1 MPDLLSIYAQMQP
14 TKPAVIDDRP
24 NGAITEWNFTQLEEA
39 ANRLANV
46 MLQLGLQP
54 GVDKVVWCGQ
64 NSPHVVAIIC
74 AARKIGLTAV
84 PLNYRLTDDEAA
96 YVIEHSDAVLVFIDS
111 ELAELVARI
120 RTRIAKVKNVLVFAG
135 PAPTGMQSSD
145 ELMASAASTP
155 PTLPLAEDASSTM
168 IYTSGTTGKP
178 KGAMRKNLGN
188 PEQSAALAALIGYTP
203 NDIYIPTGPLYHSG
217 PLGFLSVALAFGQT
231 TVIQRKFEAE
241 DWLRLVAKHKV
252 TSTFSAPTPIRM
264 VCSLPEHI
272 KKKYD
277 VSSMKRMIAN
287 AAPWSMALKQ
297 LYLANFPHDSLF
309 EVYGSTE
316 LGINCVLLPA
326 DQLRKPGSCGQPS
339 PMVEIKLFDDDGNE
353 VTGVGPEHP
362 GELYV
367 KSPSVFDDYYK
378 QHDKYMADN
387 RYGYQTVGD
396 IAYRDSEGYLY
407 ICDRKKD
414 MIISGG
420 MNIYPAEI
428 EAALELHADIYEAA
442 VFGIPSE
449 EWGES
454 VHAVVVARPGAQL
467 DDATVLAHARA
478 HLAGYK
484 VPRSLSWMGELPKTG
499 SGKILKRDL
508 RAPFWSGRASQ
519 I

>member
-1 MPDLLSIYAQMQP
+1 
-14 TKPAVIDDRP
+14 
-24 NGAITEWNFTQLEEA
+24 
-39 ANRLANV
+39 
-46 MLQLGLQP
+46 
-54 GVDKVVWCGQ
+54 
-64 NSPHVVAIIC
+64 
-74 AARKIGLTAV
+74 RKIGLTAV

-96 YVIEHSDAVLVFIDS
+96 YVIDHSDAVLVFIDS

-277 VSSMKRMIAN
+277 VS
-287 AAPWSMALKQ
+287 
-297 LYLANFPHDSLF
+297 
-309 EVYGSTE
+309 
-316 LGINCVLLPA
+316 
-326 DQLRKPGSCGQPS
+326 
-339 PMVEIKLFDDDGNE
+339 
-353 VTGVGPEHP
+353 
-362 GELYV
+362 
-367 KSPSVFDDYYK
+367 
-378 QHDKYMADN
+378 
-387 RYGYQTVGD
+387 
-396 IAYRDSEGYLY
+396 
-407 ICDRKKD
+407 
-414 MIISGG
+414 
-420 MNIYPAEI
+420 
-428 EAALELHADIYEAA
+428 
-442 VFGIPSE
+442 
-449 EWGES
+449 
-454 VHAVVVARPGAQL
+454 
-467 DDATVLAHARA
+467 
-478 HLAGYK
+478 
-484 VPRSLSWMGELPKTG
+484 
-499 SGKILKRDL
+499 
-508 RAPFWSGRASQ
+508 
-519 I
+519 